1 MSQFEMH
8 LNEIML
14 DSKKKIIPFFLLL
27 PFKPGL
33 SGKHQ
38 IGLSY
43 RVCSGLGYGIG
54 LGRFGLQL
62 LLGLGSDRGSY
73 MAAYVFR
80 PMLNHKS
87 LPRGC
92 DTHTQR
98 EREGE
103 GETHTATA
111 RSDCIWVLGIN
122 AA

>member
-54 LGRFGLQL
+54 VWVAVAAGFG
-62 LLGLGSDRGSY
+62 
-73 MAAYVFR
+73 FR
-80 PMLNHKS
+80 PGQLY
-87 LPRGC
+87 GC
-92 DTHTQR
+92 ICFST
-98 EREGE
+98 
-103 GETHTATA
+103 
-111 RSDCIWVLGIN
+111 N
-122 AA
+122 AQP

>member
-14 DSKKKIIPFFLLL
+14 DSKKNISFFSFCF

-92 DTHTQR
+92 DTHTHTQR
-98 EREGE
+98 EKERGGDAYSHSEKRL
-103 GETHTATA
+103 H
-111 RSDCIWVLGIN
+111 LGIGD
-122 AA
+122 